1 MGIIKNY
8 TEDNCQI
15 AIWDITESLE
25 ELTKLGSGIDI
36 SKFKSEKRKKE
47 FLACEL
53 LLNEISPNITITYN
67 EFGVPELDNG
77 QHISISH
84 SKNLV
89 AIIIS
94 KTKVG
99 LDIEQISDK
108 PLRLSLKFIST
119 KAHQN
124 LTQEKATLIWCCK
137 EAIFKW
143 YQKGSVDFKKDI
155 KINEFD
161 TKEKGEVICNFK
173 GEEIIVKYKKIN
185 NHYLVYVCK

>member
-1 MGIIKNY
+1 MGIIKKY
-8 TEDNCQI
+8 TEHNCQI
-15 AIWDITESLE
+15 VIWDITESLDE
-25 ELTKLGSGIDI
+25 FKKIRTSINY

-47 FLACEL
+47 FLACRL
-53 LLNEISPNITITYN
+53 LLNQINPNSTITYN
-67 EFGVPELDNG
+67 KFGIPELDNG

-143 YQKGSVDFKKDI
+143 HKKGNVDFKKDI
-155 KINEFD
+155 KIDEFD

-173 GEEIIVKYKKIN
+173 EEKIIVKYRKIN

>member
-1 MGIIKNY
+1 MGIIKKY

-15 AIWDITESLE
+15 TIWDITESLE

-84 SKNLV
+84 SKNLA

-143 YQKGSVDFKKDI
+143 HQKGDLDFKKDI

-161 TKEKGEVICNFK
+161 TKEKGEVTCNFN
-173 GEEIIVKYKKIN
+173 GEKIIVKYRKIN